1 MPVEGRSLSTTR
13 TPPWERSSLVFV
25 CGPGLWLYCSKCPK
39 IMPFQVHK
47 YTVQSVQ
54 KSIAS
59 HTRKPRA
66 RTSYQ
71 RRTRLWLIA
80 RAPGLPLG
88 GISGLGPDRS
98 ESRKSIESLFRLF
111 KSIFE
116 AVLPF
121 FWRSEGP
128 RDFPRSVIRSL
139 PTTPEGGV
147 TYVAMS

>member
-1 MPVEGRSLSTTR
+1 MGATRSRKLCIWQTCTLIISLCFECILFKLPKNKSHR
-13 TPPWERSSLVFV
+13 THVSRA
-25 CGPGLWLYCSKCPK
+25 
-39 IMPFQVHK
+39 HK
-47 YTVQSVQ
+47 PHIT
-54 KSIAS
+54 
-59 HTRKPRA
+59 
-66 RTSYQ
+66 
-71 RRTRLWLIA
+71 RRTRLWPIA

-98 ESRKSIESLFRLF
+98 ESRKSIASLFRLF

-139 PTTPEGGV
+139 PSISDHTRRRGDLCGSELKGITAVLMPNIFE
-147 TYVAMS
+147 